1 VSLTRADSRLVVRS
15 LSFSAVELIVDI
27 LFKSCSSIGEL
38 SSPWFVGEFDRRR
51 FLDLSDRCRDLAGDF
66 EASLLLDRERF
77 LLELILDQPYTLEK
91 YKFH

>member
-1 VSLTRADSRLVVRS
+1 MRS
-15 LSFSAVELIVDI
+15 LRFSTTVELIVDI

-38 SSPWFVGEFDRRR
+38 SSPCFVGEFDRRR
-51 FLDLSDRCRDLAGDF
+51 FNHGIDLSDRRRDLAGDF

-77 LLELILDQPYTLEK
+77 LLELIVDKTYTLEK